1 MEDLRTELTRMAK
14 LAPQK
19 GYIMSGNWDMIQLKN
34 KYNKSDYYIVEVLED
49 LLLQDEIRELHVNY
63 DRNDKHILSYKFK

>member
-1 MEDLRTELTRMAK
+1 MNDIRGELKRLAK

-34 KYNKSDYYIVEVLED
+34 KYNTSDYFVVEVLED
-49 LLLQDEIRELHVNY
+49 LLLRDEIRELQVNY
-63 DRNDKHILSYKFK
+63 DRSDKHILSYKFK

>member
-1 MEDLRTELTRMAK
+1 MNDIRGELKRLAK
-14 LAPQK
+14 YAPQK
-19 GYIMSGNWDMIQLKN
+19 GYIMSGNWDMIQLRN

-49 LLLQDEIRELHVNY
+49 LLLRDEIRELHVNY